1 MNSLSMKPTRL
12 WLLGCIAASAAAHWL
27 VFSSVAVESAQSQ
40 AKQGSPTS
48 AVQAVLSPT
57 LPRSPEPGPSKDI
70 VKDEPTKDAGQGK
83 QAHAPVSTPRHNNS
97 LAQRSTRSAVESL
110 PQTEALPTELMPT
123 FIFRGSAT
131 L

>member
-1 MNSLSMKPTRL
+1 MNSLSMKPSRL

-27 VFSSVAVESAQSQ
+27 VFSRVAVESAQS
-40 AKQGSPTS
+40 AAEQGLKTP
-48 AVQAVLSPT
+48 AAQAVLSPT
-57 LPRSPEPGPSKDI
+57 LPRSPEPAPSKDI

-83 QAHAPVSTPRHNNS
+83 QANAPAFLERRPRS
-97 LAQRSTRSAVESL
+97 LAQRSTHSTAESL
-110 PQTEALPTELMPT
+110 PQTEATELMPT